1 MAITTRYFSTA
12 AAGDEDG
19 TSWANRAALLDGSGY
34 FSSVITGFDFTSD
47 SLICRIGPGTYT
59 VGQGFTSGLF
69 SVSAPTTVSPL
80 LFHGCD
86 ASGNLLAPVDPD
98 WKSSQPA
105 WIATG
110 IPLID
115 FGGYYSSLA
124 YFVPLH
130 INFTGNRSGYMFSSL
145 YGAVWC
151 QFFLTSSST
160 GAYISAASMATMSN
174 CVFSAEGATAYSCI
188 VQPNAE
194 LYNCRIVG
202 AGASSG
208 TGDRHGILDDVGR
221 HKFNCTVLD
230 IGGDGIKCTA
240 TNATRRFV
248 VLGTTIANCGGSGI
262 NMSNSASPVTAI
274 ASINNCMIT
283 GCGAYGINANSQLS
297 ALVTDCRLRDNTSGN
312 ISGLGNFPTDFHN
325 YITDSDDATEYVD
338 PATGD
343 YRIKNTATDVWGKG
357 YGAGDEP
364 VPVSGSGGGGLP
376 VLGGSI
382 VR

>member
-47 SLICRIGPGTYT
+47 SLICRIGPGTYA
-59 VGQGFTSGLF
+59 VGQIFSSALF
-69 SVSAPTTVSPL
+69 SVSTPTAVSPL

-105 WIATG
+105 WSATG

-115 FGGYYSSLA
+115 FGGYYSSLT
-124 YFVPLH
+124 YFVPSH
-130 INFTGNRSGYMFSSL
+130 INFTGNRSGYMFSNL

-151 QFFLTSSST
+151 QFFLTSSGT
-160 GAYISAASMATMSN
+160 NAYISQPVATMSN
-174 CVFSAEGATAYSCI
+174 CVFSAESATAYSHI
-188 VQPNAE
+188 VQPGADI
-194 LYNCRIVG
+194 YNCRIVG

-208 TGDRHGILDDVGR
+208 TGDRDGIRDSVGNR
-221 HKFNCTVLD
+221 QFNCTVLD
-230 IGGDGIKCTA
+230 IGGDGINCTA
-240 TNATRRFV
+240 TNASRRFV

-274 ASINNCMIT
+274 ALINNCMIT
-283 GCGAYGINANSQLS
+283 GCGAYGINANSQIS
-297 ALVTDCRLRDNTSGN
+297 ALVKDCRLRDNTSGN
-312 ISGLGNFPTDFHN
+312 ISGLGNFPTDFNN
-325 YITDSDDATEYVD
+325 YTTDSDDATEYVD
-338 PATGD
+338 SAAGD

-364 VPVSGSGGGGLP
+364 VPVSGSGGGGRPEIRGNNL
-376 VLGGSI
+376 
-382 VR
+382 